1 MLKNTPFSATNS
13 YLHFLDIYSI
23 SPYHALMQ
31 TQPPGLFSPENQLL
45 QLTRRGSRGHD
56 AHLHLP
62 GFLHS
67 RTRAT
72 IDRWIYPWLALL
84 YAWLSPIIV
93 GVLVAIPML
102 LLFMLSGADLEDFVS
117 DMGALPTGP
126 ANLYL
131 TFTLLL
137 SFAPIYLLIWGW
149 LMLWERRHLWT
160 VGLERAGAVWKYLR
174 GFLLGVLMLAAS
186 AGLAA
191 LTGVDLQHVLDSPP
205 GAAAPGTPML
215 LALAGVFIVLPA
227 WLVQGGAEEV
237 LTRGFL
243 LPIFGTRYGTTAA
256 IVISSVLFSIL
267 HLFNANLTWIAL
279 LNLALFGVFACL
291 YALYEGGLWGICALH
306 ASWNWVQGNLFGL
319 PVSGSSAG
327 SSLVSLQLTGPE
339 WWAGG
344 AFGPEGGLAVT
355 LVLVISCTW
364 ILLLASRHRS
374 RADFQS
380 AVSTG

>member
-1 MLKNTPFSATNS
+1 
-13 YLHFLDIYSI
+13 
-23 SPYHALMQ
+23 MQ
-31 TQPPGLFSPENQLL
+31 TQPRGLFSDENHLL
-45 QLTRRGSRGHD
+45 QLTQRGSRGQI

-62 GFLHS
+62 GFLHP

-72 IDRWIYPWLALL
+72 LDRWIYPWLALL

-93 GVLVAIPML
+93 GILVAIPML
-102 LLFMLSGADLEDFVS
+102 LLFMLSGANLEDFVS

-131 TFTLLL
+131 NLTLLL
-137 SFAPIYLLIWGW
+137 SFAPIYFLIWGW
-149 LMLWERRHLWT
+149 LLLWERRHLWT
-160 VGLERAGAVWKYLR
+160 TGLERGGALWKYLR
-174 GFLLGVLMLAAS
+174 GFLLGVLILATS

-191 LTGVDLQHVLDSPP
+191 ITGVDLQQILDSPLSE
-205 GAAAPGTPML
+205 AALRTPML

-256 IVISSVLFSIL
+256 IIVSSVLFSVL
-267 HLFNANLTWIAL
+267 HLFNDNLSWIAL

-327 SSLVSLQLTGPE
+327 SSLVSLHLTGPD

-355 LVLVISCTW
+355 LVLLISCLW
-364 ILLLASRHRS
+364 ILLASRRP
-374 RADFQS
+374 RL
-380 AVSTG
+380 